1 MKIIDLKTAKKYAG
15 KTALVRI
22 DLNIDS
28 KSELFR
34 LEAILPTINLLLKN
48 KVKVVLLSHRGRPR
62 LNSKSEIPNS
72 KQDKSLS
79 LDVFAPIISKRLKMP
94 VDFIA
99 VYRMGGLRAAIL
111 TSDAKVVL
119 VENLRFFNGE
129 EANDPSFAKALAEC
143 GGFYVNDAFAV
154 SHRENASVT
163 QLPNFLP
170 SYAGLNFAEEIKN
183 LSGVMK
189 APKKPVVLII
199 GGAKIS
205 DKLGVIKNFW
215 NKADS
220 VLLGGGPA
228 NTALEIFGFPMGKSI
243 TDAGARAEFK
253 DLAFSP
259 KIYVPQDLEVST
271 DRILDIGPK
280 TTKEYAG
287 IISKAGTIIWNG
299 PMGWFENKKFRKGT
313 EMIWKAILKNKKA
326 KIIVGGGETI
336 ASRKLISNFQF
347 SISKQKRLFVSTGGG
362 AMLQFLSGKKLPG
375 LEALNR

>member
-1 MKIIDLKTAKKYAG
+1 MKIIDSNTAKKYTG

-28 KSELFR
+28 KSDLFR
-34 LEAILPTINLLLKN
+34 LEAILPTVNLLLKN
-48 KVKVVLLSHRGRPR
+48 KVKVILLSHRGRPGKSDKE
-62 LNSKSEIPNS
+62 NS
-72 KQDKSLS
+72 LG
-79 LDVFAPIISKRLKMP
+79 VFAPALSKRLKTP

-99 VYRMGGLRAAIL
+99 AYRMGGLRAAIL
-111 TSDAKVVL
+111 TSGAKVVL

-129 EANDPSFAKALAEC
+129 EANDPSFGKALAEC
-143 GGFYVNDAFAV
+143 GDIYINDAFAV

-163 QLPNFLP
+163 QLPKFLP
-170 SYAGLNFAEEIKN
+170 AYLGLNFAEEIKN
-183 LSGVMK
+183 LSVVMK
-189 APKKPVVLII
+189 VPKKPVVLII

-205 DKLGVIKNFW
+205 DKLGVIKSFW
-215 NKADS
+215 NKADA

-243 TDAGARAEFK
+243 TDADARTEFK

-280 TTKEYAG
+280 TTKEYMG
-287 IISKAGTIIWNG
+287 IIAGAGTIIWNG

-313 EMIWKAILKNKKA
+313 ETIWKAILKNKKA
-326 KIIVGGGETI
+326 KIVVGGGETV
-336 ASRKLISNFQF
+336 ASFSTLGFKHSKLGKNVFM
-347 SISKQKRLFVSTGGG
+347 STGGG
-362 AMLQFLSGKKLPG
+362 AMLQFLGGKKLPG

>member
-1 MKIIDLKTAKKYAG
+1 MKIIDSKTVKKYAG

-28 KSELFR
+28 KSDLFR
-34 LEAILPTINLLLKN
+34 LGAILPTVNLLLKN
-48 KVKVVLLSHRGRPR
+48 KVKVVLLSHRGRPQKPDKE
-62 LNSKSEIPNS
+62 NS
-72 KQDKSLS
+72 LA
-79 LDVFAPIISKRLKMP
+79 VFTKLIAKFINEP
-94 VDFIA
+94 VDFI
-99 VYRMGGLRAAIL
+99 VGYEMNGLRAAIL
-111 TSDAKVVL
+111 TSSARVVL

-143 GGFYVNDAFAV
+143 GDIYINDAFAV

-163 QLPNFLP
+163 QLPKFLP
-170 SYAGLNFAEEIKN
+170 SFASLNFAEEIKN

-189 APKKPVVLII
+189 TPKKPVVLII

-215 NKADS
+215 NKADA

-243 TDAGARAEFK
+243 TDVEAKMEFK

-271 DRILDIGPK
+271 DRILDIGLK
-280 TTKEYAG
+280 TTKEYIG
-287 IISKAGTIIWNG
+287 IISGAGTIIWNG

-313 EMIWKAILKNKKA
+313 ETIWKAILKNKKA
-326 KIIVGGGETI
+326 KIVIGGGETV
-336 ASRKLISNFQF
+336 ASFSTLGFKHSKLGKNVFM
-347 SISKQKRLFVSTGGG
+347 STGGG
-362 AMLQFLSGKKLPG
+362 AMLQFLGGKKLPG
-375 LEALNR
+375 LEALK

>member
-1 MKIIDLKTAKKYAG
+1 MKIIDSKTAKKYAG

-22 DLNIDS
+22 DLNIDP
-28 KSELFR
+28 KLDLFR
-34 LEAILPTINLLLKN
+34 LGAILPTVNLLLKN
-48 KVKVVLLSHRGRPR
+48 KVKVVLLSHRGRPQKPDKE
-62 LNSKSEIPNS
+62 NSLAIFS
-72 KQDKSLS
+72 KL
-79 LDVFAPIISKRLKMP
+79 ISKFINEP
-94 VDFIA
+94 VDFI
-99 VYRMGGLRAAIL
+99 VGYEMNGLRAAIL
-111 TSDAKVVL
+111 TSSARVVL

-143 GGFYVNDAFAV
+143 GDFYVNDAFAV

-170 SYAGLNFAEEIKN
+170 SFAGLNFAEEIKN
-183 LSGVMK
+183 LSGIMK

-215 NKADS
+215 NKADA

-243 TDAGARAEFK
+243 TDAGAKLEFK

-271 DRILDIGPK
+271 DRILDIGSK
-280 TTKEYAG
+280 TTKEYVG

-313 EMIWKAILKNKKA
+313 EIIWKAVLKNKKA
-326 KIIVGGGETI
+326 KIVIGGGETVI
-336 ASRKLISNFQF
+336 SFSMLGFKHSKLGKNVF
-347 SISKQKRLFVSTGGG
+347 LSTGGG
-362 AMLQFLSGKKLPG
+362 AMLQFLSGKELPG
-375 LEALNR
+375 LEALK